1 MANVDIVL
9 VSHSG
14 KIAEGIRF
22 LIEEMVGG
30 VSVQA
35 AGGNE
40 DGGIGTSFDKVHEA
54 IKNVGES
61 GAVVFYDLGSS
72 MMNAEMAIEMQELQ
86 HVHLSNAPIVEGAYL
101 AAVESSVGK
110 SVDEI
115 LEELENEFGGKVNK

>member
-9 VSHSG
+9 VSHSE
-14 KIAEGIRF
+14 KITEGIRF

-40 DGGIGTSFDKVHEA
+40 AGGIGTSFDKVQNA
-54 IKNVGES
+54 FKNVGEA

-72 MMNAEMAIEMQELQ
+72 QMNAEMAIEMLELEN
-86 HVHLSNAPIVEGAYL
+86 VHLSSAPIVEGAYL

-110 SVDEI
+110 SVNEI
-115 LEELENEFGGKVNK
+115 LEELEIEFGKVNS